1 MKKQYLELAQQA
13 CNAER
18 RKDWEL
24 ACNLWF
30 QSIGVAYGMN
40 RPWATARY
48 EFVVIGMVFVH
59 RLSFLSIFIRRIS
72 IVEY

>member
-30 QSIGVAYGMN
+30 QSIDVAYGMN
-40 RPWATARY
+40 RPWASARY
-48 EFVVIGMVFVH
+48 EFCCYRNGV
-59 RLSFLSIFIRRIS
+59 RPSSFIPRYS
-72 IVEY
+72 

>member
-13 CNAER
+13 SNAER

-30 QSIGVAYGMN
+30 KSIDVAYGMN
-40 RPWATARY
+40 RPWAIARY
-48 EFVVIGMVFVH
+48 EFCCYRNGVCPS
-59 RLSFLSIFIRRIS
+59 SFIPR
-72 IVEY
+72 YA